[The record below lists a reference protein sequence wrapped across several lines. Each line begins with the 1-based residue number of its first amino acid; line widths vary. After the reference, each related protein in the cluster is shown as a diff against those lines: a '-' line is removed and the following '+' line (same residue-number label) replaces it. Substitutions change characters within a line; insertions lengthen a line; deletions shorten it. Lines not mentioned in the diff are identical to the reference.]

1 MHGCNID
8 TCHQFLKKFSL
19 DTPCY
24 FTRQLKSFRE
34 IEHRTCTIACQ
45 VDNEDCDVHWYYEG
59 IEILKGYPDWYD
71 KIKEVEDGRER
82 MLVIDDVPRE
92 AAGLF
97 ECKTNSDETKMTLRV
112 TPINEFLKPLEDQ
125 ECYVKE
131 EVTFE
136 CQMSDTDEDCRAEWV
151 IAGKV
156 VEEDDRIKIKALD
169 KGVHRLTILHARIAD
184 QGTVIC
190 KCVGQNETS
199 AKLTVKEADAPKVE
213 AEDQQVL
220 LYMQLSN
227 EHINEQY
234 SLNVFEECLK
244 SSFCLRY

>member
-1 MHGCNID
+1 
-8 TCHQFLKKFSL
+8 
-19 DTPCY
+19 
-24 FTRQLKSFRE
+24 
-34 IEHRTCTIACQ
+34 
-45 VDNEDCDVHWYYEG
+45 
-59 IEILKGYPDWYD
+59 
-71 KIKEVEDGRER
+71 

-151 IAGKV
+151 IAGKT

-169 KGVHRLTILHARIAD
+169 KGVHRLTILHARISD

-227 EHINEQY
+227 EHRHEQY

-244 SSFCLRY
+244 YVCAIYKCLLNSLMVCLATYEMQYAKYAHT

>member
-1 MHGCNID
+1 M
-8 TCHQFLKKFSL
+8 
-19 DTPCY
+19 
-24 FTRQLKSFRE
+24 
-34 IEHRTCTIACQ
+34 
-45 VDNEDCDVHWYYEG
+45 
-59 IEILKGYPDWYD
+59 
-71 KIKEVEDGRER
+71 
-82 MLVIDDVPRE
+82 IDDVPRE

-227 EHINEQY
+227 EHRHEQY

-244 SSFCLRY
+244 YACADSLTNSAMCETYKNSPPQTLSDERSSISVSLENSKITKFGNLFFN

>member
-1 MHGCNID
+1 
-8 TCHQFLKKFSL
+8 
-19 DTPCY
+19 
-24 FTRQLKSFRE
+24 
-34 IEHRTCTIACQ
+34 
-45 VDNEDCDVHWYYEG
+45 
-59 IEILKGYPDWYD
+59 
-71 KIKEVEDGRER
+71 
-82 MLVIDDVPRE
+82 MLVIEDVPRE

-151 IAGKV
+151 IAGKT

-169 KGVHRLTILHARIAD
+169 KGVHRLTILHARITD

-199 AKLTVKEADAPKVE
+199 AKLTVKEAEAPKVE

-220 LYMQLSN
+220 LYMQLNN
-227 EHINEQY
+227 EHIYEQVWEMCGKFLCCAIDTCL
-234 SLNVFEECLK
+234 LNTF
-244 SSFCLRY
+244 FCLPCYIQIAICTYINS